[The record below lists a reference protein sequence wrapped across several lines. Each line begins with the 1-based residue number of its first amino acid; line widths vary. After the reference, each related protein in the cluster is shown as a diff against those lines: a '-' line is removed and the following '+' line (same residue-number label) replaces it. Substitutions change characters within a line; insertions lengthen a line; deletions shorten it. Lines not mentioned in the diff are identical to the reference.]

1 MLLLRRS
8 RPETELVMNT
18 SSAAWFVIAFM
29 ALAANVPFFTES
41 VFGIYRLKQGKS
53 FAIRLLELLVLYF
66 LMIGFARVLESM
78 AGNAFPQAWQFYTV
92 TICLM
97 LVLAFPGFV
106 WRHLRK
112 RQSAD

>member
-1 MLLLRRS
+1 MLLLRRW

-18 SSAAWFVIAFM
+18 SSAAWFVIALM
-29 ALAANVPFFTES
+29 ALGANVPFFTES
-41 VFGIYRLKQGKS
+41 VFGIYRLKQAKS
-53 FAIRLLELLVLYF
+53 FAVRLFELVVLYF
-66 LMIGFARVLESM
+66 VMIGIAHLLESM

-92 TICLM
+92 TSCLT